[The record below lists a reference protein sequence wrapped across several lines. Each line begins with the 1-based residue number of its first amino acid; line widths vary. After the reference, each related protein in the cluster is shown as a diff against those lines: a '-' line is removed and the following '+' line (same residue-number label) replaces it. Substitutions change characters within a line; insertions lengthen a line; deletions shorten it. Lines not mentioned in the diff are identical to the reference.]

1 MARPREFDPEDVLSA
16 ATALFW
22 RNGYTATSLAQLD
35 RAVGINRASLYNAF
49 GDKRGLF
56 LACLDHY
63 GGREIGAA
71 VDLLSGPGAGDAKV
85 RKLFNGPV
93 RAVQTGKDRRG
104 CLLCNSAVEVAPHD
118 PQVEAAVMQHMNRL
132 RDAIAEALAADTTGE
147 SRKESIRRA
156 DQLTASYMGLH
167 VMAKAGAPVAQLK
180 RIAAGADVLLNS

>member
-56 LACLDHY
+56 LACLEHY
-63 GGREIGAA
+63 GGREISAA
-71 VDLLSGPGAGDAKV
+71 VDLLSGPRAGDAKV

-93 RAVQTGKDRRG
+93 KAVQTGKDRRG

-132 RDAIAEALAADTTGE
+132 RDAIAEALVADTAGE
-147 SRKESIRRA
+147 SHKGAIRRA

>member
-63 GGREIGAA
+63 GGREISAA
-71 VDLLSGPGAGDAKV
+71 VDLLSGPGAGNAKV

-93 RAVQTGKDRRG
+93 KAVQTGKDRRG

-132 RDAIAEALAADTTGE
+132 RDAIAEALAADTAGE
-147 SRKESIRRA
+147 SRKGSIRCA

>member
-1 MARPREFDPEDVLSA
+1 MARPREFEPEQVLSA
-16 ATALFW
+16 ATDLFW
-22 RNGYTATSLAQLD
+22 RNGFAGTSLAQLD

-63 GGREIGAA
+63 GGREISAA
-71 VDLLSGPGAGDAKV
+71 VDLLSGPGPGGAKV

-93 RAVQTGKDRRG
+93 KAVQTGKDRRG

-118 PQVEAAVMQHMNRL
+118 PQVEAAVMQHLNRL
-132 RDAIAEALAADTTGE
+132 RDAIAEALAANETGK
-147 SRKESIRRA
+147 SRTESIGRA
-156 DQLTASYMGLH
+156 DQLTSSYMGLH

-180 RIAAGADVLLNS
+180 RIAAGANVLLKS

>member
-1 MARPREFDPEDVLSA
+1 MARPREFEPEQVLSA
-16 ATALFW
+16 ATDLFW
-22 RNGYTATSLAQLD
+22 RNGFAGTSLAQLD
-35 RAVGINRASLYNAF
+35 RAVGLNRASLYNAF

-71 VDLLSGPGAGDAKV
+71 VDLLSGPGNGAAKI
-85 RKLFNGPV
+85 RKLFNGQV
-93 RAVQTGKDRRG
+93 KAVQTGKDRRG

-118 PQVEAAVMQHMNRL
+118 KQVEAAVMRHLDRL
-132 RDAIAEALAADTTGE
+132 RDAVAATLTAGNTCKDP
-147 SRKESIRRA
+147 IRRA

-180 RIAAGADVLLNS
+180 RIAAGAGVLLDAG

>member
-56 LACLDHY
+56 LACLEHY
-63 GGREIGAA
+63 SGREISAA

-93 RAVQTGKDRRG
+93 KAVQTGKDRRG

-132 RDAIAEALAADTTGE
+132 RDAIAEALAADTAGE
-147 SRKESIRRA
+147 SHKGAIRRA

>member
-56 LACLDHY
+56 LACLEHY
-63 GGREIGAA
+63 GGREISAT

-93 RAVQTGKDRRG
+93 KAVQTGKDRRG

-132 RDAIAEALAADTTGE
+132 RDAIAEALVADTAGE
-147 SRKESIRRA
+147 SHKGAIRRA

>member
-1 MARPREFDPEDVLSA
+1 MARPREFEPEQVLSA
-16 ATALFW
+16 ATDLFW
-22 RNGYTATSLAQLD
+22 RNGFAGTSLAQLD

-63 GGREIGAA
+63 GGREISAA
-71 VDLLSGPGAGDAKV
+71 VDLLSGTGTGGGKI

-93 RAVQTGKDRRG
+93 KAVQTGQDRRG

-118 PQVEAAVMQHMNRL
+118 PQVEAAVMRHLDRL
-132 RDAIAEALAADTTGE
+132 RNAIADALTGDKTRKDT
-147 SRKESIRRA
+147 ICRA
-156 DQLTASYMGLH
+156 DQLTAHYMGLH

-180 RIAAGADVLLNS
+180 RIAAGAAVLLDDS

>member
-1 MARPREFDPEDVLSA
+1 MARPREFDPENVLSA

-22 RNGYTATSLAQLD
+22 RSGYAGTSLAQLD

-49 GDKRGLF
+49 GDKRRLF

-63 GGREIGAA
+63 GGREISAA
-71 VDLLSGPGAGDAKV
+71 VDLLSGPETGDAKV

-93 RAVQTGKDRRG
+93 KAVLNGKDRRG

-118 PQVEAAVMQHMNRL
+118 PQVEAAVMQHLNRL
-132 RDAIAEALAADTTGE
+132 RDAIAAVLAADKSGE
-147 SRKESIRRA
+147 SRKASIRRA

>member
-1 MARPREFDPEDVLSA
+1 
-16 ATALFW
+16 
-22 RNGYTATSLAQLD
+22 
-35 RAVGINRASLYNAF
+35 
-49 GDKRGLF
+49 
-56 LACLDHY
+56 
-63 GGREIGAA
+63 
-71 VDLLSGPGAGDAKV
+71 V

-93 RAVQTGKDRRG
+93 KAVQTGKDRRG

-132 RDAIAEALAADTTGE
+132 RDAIAEALVADTAGE
-147 SRKESIRRA
+147 SHKGAIRRA

>member
-1 MARPREFDPEDVLSA
+1 MARPREFDSDDVLSA

-22 RNGYTATSLAQLD
+22 RNGFTGTSLAQLD

-49 GDKRGLF
+49 GDKRELF

-63 GGREIGAA
+63 GGHEISAA
-71 VDLLSGPGAGDAKV
+71 VDLLSGPGTGDAKV

-93 RAVQTGKDRRG
+93 KAVLNGKDRRG

-118 PQVEAAVMQHMNRL
+118 PQVEAAVMRHMNRL
-132 RDAIAEALAADTTGE
+132 RDAIAEALAADKAGE
-147 SRKESIRRA
+147 SRKGSIRRA

-180 RIAAGADVLLNS
+180 RIAAGADVLLDS

>member
-93 RAVQTGKDRRG
+93 KAVQTGKDRRG

-132 RDAIAEALAADTTGE
+132 RDAIAEALAADTAGE
-147 SRKESIRRA
+147 SRKGSIRCA